1 MNPEDILRAIF
12 NYGFPSVMLLMVSY
26 GAWKLVNDILKH
38 NKEREQ
44 LIILNNKERE
54 NALMSLI
61 QNEISTMNKTL
72 LMSLEHIV
80 EFRKINDEAHR
91 YQREEHKDIS
101 DLING
106 DNKDILERLD
116 SLKNNN
122 HK

>member
-1 MNPEDILRAIF
+1 
-12 NYGFPSVMLLMVSY
+12 MLLMVSY
-26 GAWKLVNDILKH
+26 GAWKLVNDILRH

-44 LIILNNKERE
+44 LIISNNKERE

-72 LMSLEHIV
+72 LMSLEHII

-116 SLKNNN
+116 NLKNNN